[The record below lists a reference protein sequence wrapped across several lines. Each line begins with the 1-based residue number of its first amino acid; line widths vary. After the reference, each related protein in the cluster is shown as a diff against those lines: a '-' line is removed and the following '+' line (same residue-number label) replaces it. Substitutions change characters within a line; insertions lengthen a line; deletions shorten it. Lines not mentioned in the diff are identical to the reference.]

1 MQLVS
6 IINVRWSRGTSYSIL
21 QYYLA
26 TVLKLELRRRSQ
38 ILTGRSCVDAP
49 FLSLHE
55 DQQRP
60 VTRTLSAF
68 PCASKFDYTSSSI
81 GMNNSRD
88 WTFCLQSGLLVRL
101 WIKSSFILFSPATPV
116 DLLHPT
122 TAIHKHVSKVAAT
135 AKLGTVTRRYASSS
149 AAVSESL
156 RIGGLSPNKI
166 KECGI

>member
-6 IINVRWSRGTSYSIL
+6 IINVHWSRGTSYSIL
-21 QYYLA
+21 QYYFA
-26 TVLKLELRRRSQ
+26 KVLKLELRQRSQ

-49 FLSLHE
+49 FLSLHQ

-81 GMNNSRD
+81 GMNNSRY

-101 WIKSSFILFSPATPV
+101 WIESSFILFSPATPV
-116 DLLHPT
+116 DLLPPT
-122 TAIHKHVSKVAAT
+122 TMIHKGVSKVAAT
-135 AKLGTVTRRYASSS
+135 ATL
-149 AAVSESL
+149 AAVGRLHVAPDWGS
-156 RIGGLSPNKI
+156 
-166 KECGI
+166 

>member
-6 IINVRWSRGTSYSIL
+6 IINVHWSRGTSYSIL

-26 TVLKLELRRRSQ
+26 KVLKLEPRQRSQ

-49 FLSLHE
+49 FLTLHE

-60 VTRTLSAF
+60 VTLSAF

-81 GMNNSRD
+81 GMNNSCD

-122 TAIHKHVSKVAAT
+122 TTIRKGVSEVAAT
-135 AKLGTVTRRYASSS
+135 TKLAARRYVACCLFL
-149 AAVSESL
+149 VL
-156 RIGGLSPNKI
+156 NQHRQRQSPRRSR
-166 KECGI
+166 